1 MSENMSIMY
10 FPARML
16 TCALLATALPVM
28 AHAADITGAGSSFAA
43 PIYGAWGADARS
55 ATGVNLNYQTVGS
68 SAGQNQILAGTV
80 DFGAS
85 DVPMERQKL
94 ESAHLFQ
101 FPTVMGGIVPVINL
115 PGIAANQVQLDG
127 PTLAAIYRGEIDQW
141 NNPRIAALNPGLK
154 LPDTAIA
161 TVHRADG
168 SGTTAVFTGY
178 LAHVS
183 PEWREGQG
191 AGASIA
197 WPGGIGARGNDG
209 VAASVRNTEGA
220 IGYVEYAFA
229 ANAHMV
235 TVKLK
240 NHSGAFVSPDMDSFN
255 SAAAAADWKDASHFA
270 VDLLDTAGAGA
281 WPIMSPTYVLVPV
294 PTGKTAHG
302 ADVRKFFDYA
312 LKSGDAAAYRLDYV
326 PVPASVKTDILK
338 QWDGAK

>member
-1 MSENMSIMY
+1 MY

-43 PIYGAWGADARS
+43 PIYGAWGADGRS
-55 ATGVNLNYQTVGS
+55 AAGVNLNYQTVGS

-115 PGIAANQVQLDG
+115 PGIAANQIQLDG

-229 ANAHMV
+229 ANAHMI

-240 NHSGAFVSPDMDSFN
+240 NHSGAFVSPNMDSFN

-302 ADVRKFFDYA
+302 ADVRRFFGYA

-326 PVPASVKTDILK
+326 PVPASVKADILQ
-338 QWDGAK
+338 QWDSAK

>member
-1 MSENMSIMY
+1 
-10 FPARML
+10 ML

-94 ESAHLFQ
+94 EAAHLFQ

-115 PGIAANQVQLDG
+115 PGIAANKLQLDG

-191 AGASIA
+191 TGASIA

-240 NHSGAFVSPDMDSFN
+240 NHSGVFVSPDMDSFN

-270 VDLLDTAGAGA
+270 VDLLDTAGVGA

-302 ADVRKFFDYA
+302 ADVRKFFGYA

-326 PVPASVKTDILK
+326 PVPAGVKTDILK

>member
-1 MSENMSIMY
+1 MY

-43 PIYGAWGADARS
+43 PIYGAWGADGRS
-55 ATGVNLNYQTVGS
+55 AAGVNLNYQTVGS

-85 DVPMERQKL
+85 DVPMDRQKL
-94 ESAHLFQ
+94 ENAHLFQ

-115 PGIAANQVQLDG
+115 PGIAANQIQLDG
-127 PTLAAIYRGEIDQW
+127 PTLAAIYRGEIEQW
-141 NNPRIAALNPGLK
+141 NDPKIAALNPGLK
-154 LPDTAIA
+154 LPDTAVA

-178 LAHVS
+178 LARVS

-191 AGASIA
+191 AGASIS

-229 ANAHMV
+229 ANAHMT

-240 NHSGAFVSPDMDSFN
+240 NHSGAFVAPGMDSF
-255 SAAAAADWKDASHFA
+255 SRAAEAADWKDASHFA
-270 VDLLDTAGAGA
+270 VDLLDTSGAGA
-281 WPIMSPTYVLVPV
+281 WPIVSPTYVLVPV
-294 PTGKTAHG
+294 PTGKAEHG
-302 ADVRKFFDYA
+302 PAVRKFFGYA
-312 LKSGDAAAYRLDYV
+312 LKNGDAAAYRLDYV
-326 PVPASVKTDILK
+326 PVPANVKADILQ
-338 QWDGAK
+338 QWDAAR